1 MGQDGGPSIR
11 YTAVRTAP
19 HSFKEANQ
27 NLLDILKA
35 YGEQPEMAQ
44 EEEINFFW
52 VREHKRPTRQ
62 HAS

>member
-11 YTAVRTAP
+11 YTAVRTAS

-27 NLLDILKA
+27 NLLEILKA

-44 EEEINFFW
+44 EEEINFF
-52 VREHKRPTRQ
+52 
-62 HAS
+62 